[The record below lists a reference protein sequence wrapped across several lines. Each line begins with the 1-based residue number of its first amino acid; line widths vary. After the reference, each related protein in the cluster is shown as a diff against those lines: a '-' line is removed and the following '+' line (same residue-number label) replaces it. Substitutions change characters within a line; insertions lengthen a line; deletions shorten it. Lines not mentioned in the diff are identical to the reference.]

1 MILDA
6 KRPRR
11 HLFVQGTIGV
21 LGCAAR
27 KLSVIATGMLLTT
40 WTTDKI
46 KLVILNNYSDLC
58 TVTVKLK
65 VHQPPKEQQMKKT
78 RNAGCGAWIAQL
90 LGKVAG

>member
-11 HLFVQGTIGV
+11 RLFVQGTIGV
-21 LGCAAR
+21 LDCAAR

-46 KLVILNNYSDLC
+46 KLAILNNYSDLC
-58 TVTVKLK
+58 TVTD
-65 VHQPPKEQQMKKT
+65 
-78 RNAGCGAWIAQL
+78 
-90 LGKVAG
+90 